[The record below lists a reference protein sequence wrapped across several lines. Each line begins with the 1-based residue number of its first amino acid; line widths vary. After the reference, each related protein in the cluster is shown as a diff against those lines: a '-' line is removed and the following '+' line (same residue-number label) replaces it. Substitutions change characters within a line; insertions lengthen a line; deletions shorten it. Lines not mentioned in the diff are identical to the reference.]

1 MAQKM
6 KELDEKMFDM
16 NLNKPLSD
24 MMADEG
30 LNQLKDREVWDA
42 NEMTPAELDQ
52 LMKTWTQVAEQT
64 NYELKQDIM
73 K

>member
-30 LNQLKDREVWDA
+30 LNQLKEREVWDA
-42 NEMTPAELDQ
+42 NEMTPAELD
-52 LMKTWTQVAEQT
+52 
-64 NYELKQDIM
+64 
-73 K
+73 

>member
-24 MMADEG
+24 MIADEG
-30 LNQLKDREVWDA
+30 LN
-42 NEMTPAELDQ
+42 
-52 LMKTWTQVAEQT
+52 
-64 NYELKQDIM
+64 
-73 K
+73 